1 MTDIGFI
8 GLGNMGGPMLVNLVK
23 AGHKVK
29 AFDLSANALARAAEA
44 GAQTTNDAA
53 SACRGVDVVVTM
65 LPEGTCSRRLY
76 RVGSR
81 KRR

>member
-29 AFDLSANALARAAEA
+29 AFDLSANALEVTFLTVNDPTADTFDGQVGRARFRTAL
-44 GAQTTNDAA
+44 GSN
-53 SACRGVDVVVTM
+53 
-65 LPEGTCSRRLY
+65 
-76 RVGSR
+76 RVETL
-81 KRR
+81 

>member
-29 AFDLSANALARAAEA
+29 AFDLSADAMARAAEA
-44 GAQTTNDAA
+44 GAQLRMTQHLPAA
-53 SACRGVDVVVTM
+53 GLM
-65 LPEGTCSRRLY
+65 LL
-76 RVGSR
+76 
-81 KRR
+81 